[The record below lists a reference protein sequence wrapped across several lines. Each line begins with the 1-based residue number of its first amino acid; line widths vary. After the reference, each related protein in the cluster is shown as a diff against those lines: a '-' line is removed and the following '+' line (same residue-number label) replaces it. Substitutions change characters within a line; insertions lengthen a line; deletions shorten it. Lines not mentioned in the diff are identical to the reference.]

1 MQWTVAAV
9 WLGVRVHLTLRTSGV
24 TLFFFLCSTEEDINE
39 ATPFPRAERHA
50 PSLLSDTSLSSYNGG
65 VRRTW
70 IQGEWA
76 SGRPKPERKR
86 SMLANTLF
94 CVLLLASVP
103 LLVVYLKRGD
113 ALATFRDHSSMLPWL
128 SSTGQS
134 GSRGKYERS
143 RPGKTEGEVMRA
155 DEQQP
160 WRGREAE
167 RGAGRGVASG
177 KEREK
182 RALRAV
188 EQAEKALT
196 NARGGNVAS
205 SRPLRP
211 MPLTLPVHGQPPRH
225 ANAAG
230 KRGVGMTEM
239 ELKYEAAERE
249 VRALEGKVGHLE
261 RKVVRERVGSAA
273 SQAAAV
279 ANAEA
284 EITRLQHE
292 LSTLETQVSARRHW
306 QRSVLALCSH
316 LTACAL
322 PCLAATRM
330 RRSRPFLR
338 SSLEF
343 ACTSYCD

>member
-1 MQWTVAAV
+1 MVAV
-9 WLGVRVHLTLRTSGV
+9 WSGVRVHLTLRTSGV
-24 TLFFFLCSTEEDINE
+24 TLFFFLSSTEEDINE
-39 ATPFPRAERHA
+39 ATTFPRAERHA
-50 PSLLSDTSLSSYNGG
+50 PSLLSDASLSSYNGG

-86 SMLANTLF
+86 SMLANTFF

-103 LLVVYLKRGD
+103 LLAVYLKHGD
-113 ALATFRDHSSMLPWL
+113 ALATFGDHSSMLPWL
-128 SSTGQS
+128 SSAGQS
-134 GSRGKYERS
+134 GSRGEYER
-143 RPGKTEGEVMRA
+143 RREGKTEGEVRRA

-167 RGAGRGVASG
+167 RGAGSGMTTG

-182 RALRAV
+182 RAMRAV
-188 EQAEKALT
+188 EQAEWALA
-196 NARGGNVAS
+196 NARGGKVAS

-211 MPLTLPVHGQPPRH
+211 TPLTLPVHGQPAGH

-230 KRGVGMTEM
+230 KRGIGMAEM
-239 ELKYEAAERE
+239 ELKYKAAERE
-249 VRALEGKVGHLE
+249 VRALEGKVGQLE
-261 RKVVRERVGSAA
+261 RKVVGERVGAA
-273 SQAAAV
+273 DSQAAAV

-292 LSTLETQVSARRHW
+292 LSTLETQVSARRHL
-306 QRSVLALCSH
+306 QRSVWALCSD
-316 LTACAL
+316 LMACAL

-330 RRSRPFLR
+330 RRDRPFLR